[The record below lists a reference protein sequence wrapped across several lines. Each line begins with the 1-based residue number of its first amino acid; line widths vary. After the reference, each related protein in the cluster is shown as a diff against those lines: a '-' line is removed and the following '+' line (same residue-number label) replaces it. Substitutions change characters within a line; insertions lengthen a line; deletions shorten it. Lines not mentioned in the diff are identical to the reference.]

1 MPRKALH
8 ALQATPPLPLWPNLR
23 HVPASTPCHTHA
35 RALPALT
42 WIYPEYSCLQ
52 SLVYCV
58 FSLPGLLCP
67 KGAAWF
73 SPPPP
78 SLASYRGTK
87 YHLGRKALGVHSTYN
102 GDCHLHHSHFS
113 LSCFSGFSKALT
125 DQASVI
131 ICLVV
136 LSLPTADPT
145 RAGTL
150 FCILLHFQYLE
161 QRLAQSSRSINT
173 GWRINE
179 WSPITSAAA
188 HLLPHKTGFC
198 VHTAQ
203 GTHIMEKFWN
213 MRSFIFNICWGK
225 EKDLFYECELNLS
238 KPTW

>member
-1 MPRKALH
+1 MPHKALH
-8 ALQATPPLPLWPNLR
+8 ALQATPPLQLWTNLH
-23 HVPASTPCHTHA
+23 HVPASTLCHTHA

-73 SPPPP
+73 PPP
-78 SLASYRGTK
+78 LASYRGTK
-87 YHLGRKALGVHSTYN
+87 YHLGRKSLGVHSTYN
-102 GDCHLHHSHFS
+102 GDRHLHHSHFS
-113 LSCFSGFSKALT
+113 LSRFSAFSKALT

-131 ICLVV
+131 ISLVV
-136 LSLPTADPT
+136 ISLPTADPT
-145 RAGTL
+145 RAGSL
-150 FCILLHFQYLE
+150 FCILLHFQYRE

-188 HLLPHKTGFC
+188 HWLC

-203 GTHIMEKFWN
+203 GTHILEKFWKVLKHEILHIQHLL
-213 MRSFIFNICWGK
+213 RKRFILWVWVKFV
-225 EKDLFYECELNLS
+225 
-238 KPTW
+238 